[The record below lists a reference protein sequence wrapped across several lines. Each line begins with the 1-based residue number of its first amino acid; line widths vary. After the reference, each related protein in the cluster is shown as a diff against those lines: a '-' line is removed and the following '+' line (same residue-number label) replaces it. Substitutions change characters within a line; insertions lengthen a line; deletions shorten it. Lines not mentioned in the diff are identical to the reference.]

1 MKNKTKNTLNK
12 IFLFYWN
19 DNFKNETN
27 LDVSRKIMLLNYVV
41 IACTLFL
48 IPFGIL
54 STLQG
59 NYYIGF
65 FDLLAGLFIA
75 ISIVYYKKSLNH
87 EFLGYSFI
95 VVLGSLFL
103 FLLYSAGIDYSG
115 PLWSYIFP
123 VSVMFIVGRK
133 KGRVLVTLY
142 IIIAIIV
149 LFFETSASYSLNFKL
164 RFIGSLAVTGIISYY
179 IEYVRE
185 TMQNLLKQK
194 NQALEDSLKKL
205 EKQEIELIEKELY
218 YRTLFESSG
227 DAIFIMEEG
236 VFIECNPKTLEIFQC
251 KKDDI
256 INQPPAKFS
265 PKFQPDGSL
274 SSEKALININAALN
288 DEPQSFEWVHIKL
301 DGTEFFAEV
310 NLNLIKLENKNL
322 LQATV
327 KNISHRKMVEA
338 ELVLAKELAE
348 KSDLLKSDF
357 LAQMSHEIRTPI
369 NTILNYTSLLKMEIG
384 DQVGEENRGSFKSI
398 HNAAHRLLR
407 TIDLILNISDLE
419 AGTYNPKFE
428 KINLLDQIIIP
439 VVNEFK
445 QSALNKDITL
455 SFSIS
460 VERPAIAT
468 IDSYTV
474 YQTIANLVDNA
485 IKYTEHG
492 TINLD
497 LDKSHDLYIIK
508 ISDTGVGISKEYI
521 PKLFEKF
528 SQEEAGYTRRYDG
541 SGLGLA
547 LVKNYCNINNI
558 NIFVKSEKGVGTVF
572 SLEFPIA
579 KI

>member
-1 MKNKTKNTLNK
+1 MKNRIKNTLHRV
-12 IFLFYWN
+12 FLFYWN
-19 DNFKNETN
+19 DNFKNETD

-41 IACTLFL
+41 VACVLFL
-48 IPFGIL
+48 IPFGIF

-59 NYYIGF
+59 NYYVGF
-65 FDLLAGLFIA
+65 FDLVAGLLIG
-75 ISIVYYKKSLNH
+75 ISIVYYKKTSNH
-87 EFLGYSFI
+87 ELLGYSFI
-95 VVLGSLFL
+95 IILGSLFL

-123 VSVMFIVGRK
+123 VSVMFILGRRI
-133 KGRVLVTLY
+133 GRAVVALY
-142 IIIAIIV
+142 IILAIII
-149 LFFETSASYSLNFKL
+149 LFIESSAIYSLNFKL

-185 TMQNLLKQK
+185 IMQSLLKEK
-194 NQALEDSLKKL
+194 NNALVDSLEKL
-205 EKQEIELIEKELY
+205 EKQENELIEKELY
-218 YRTLFESSG
+218 YRTLFESSN
-227 DAIFIMEEG
+227 DAIFIMNEG
-236 VFIECNPKTLEIFQC
+236 IFVECNPKTLEIFQC

-274 SSEKALININAALN
+274 SSDKALEKINAALN
-288 DEPQSFEWVHIKL
+288 DDPQYFEWVHKKL
-301 DGTEFFAEV
+301 DGSEFFAEV
-310 NLNLIKLENKNL
+310 NLNLIKIENKKL

-327 KNISHRKMVEA
+327 KNISHRKKVEA
-338 ELVLAKELAE
+338 ELVLAKERAE
-348 KSDLLKSDF
+348 KSDMLKSDF

-369 NTILNYTSLLKMEIG
+369 NTILNYTSLLKMELES
-384 DQVGEENRGSFKSI
+384 QVSEDNKGSFKSI
-398 HNAAHRLLR
+398 HTAAHRLLR

-419 AGTYNPKFE
+419 AGTYEPKFE
-428 KINLLDQIIIP
+428 KINLLDQIIVP

-445 QSALNKDITL
+445 QSAQNKDIDL
-455 SFSIS
+455 SFSVN
-460 VERPAIAT
+460 VELPSIAI

-492 TINLD
+492 SINLG
-497 LDKSHDLYIIK
+497 LDKNNDSFIVK

-558 NIFVKSEKGVGTVF
+558 NISVKSEKGVGTTF
-572 SLEFPIA
+572 SLEFPID
-579 KI
+579 KS